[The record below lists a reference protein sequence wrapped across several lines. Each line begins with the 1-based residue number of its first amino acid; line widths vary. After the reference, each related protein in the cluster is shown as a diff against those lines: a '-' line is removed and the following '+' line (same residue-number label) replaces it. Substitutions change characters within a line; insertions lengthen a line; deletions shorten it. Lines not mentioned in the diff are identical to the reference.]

1 MSYLVAKFTK
11 KTDGRV
17 DLLNASDIPL
27 ATLSE
32 NSQIRR
38 NKSKDGFIIRDNATD
53 AVVVVY
59 TSKLVGYTIE
69 PGAFVPFVGSM
80 FDWWIVLNE
89 KLFPINYPVAHT
101 DEIVDGSNYAA
112 GSLTAALNSILLAS
126 GGGIFTGLMAL
137 ENVLDLIISD
147 AITNDFAPTGLST
160 ANLLLI
166 NAVGNNRQI
175 RGISAHPTN
184 NQILF
189 VVVVDGNS
197 VRFIDDS
204 VTSIAENRLKIGG
217 NKTLTL
223 GGSIILCYSQ
233 TQQRWLC
240 LARSN

>member
-1 MSYLVAKFTK
+1 MSYLVAKFVK

-53 AVVVVY
+53 AAVVVY
-59 TSKLVGYTIE
+59 TAKLVGYTIE
-69 PGAFVPFVGSM
+69 PGAFVPFTGSM

-101 DEIVDGSNYAA
+101 DEIVDGSNYNG
-112 GSLTAALNSILLAS
+112 GSLTNTLNNILLAS
-126 GGGIFTGLMAL
+126 GSGIFTGLMAL
-137 ENVLDLIISD
+137 ENVLDLIVSAAATD
-147 AITNDFAPTGLST
+147 DYNPPGLST
-160 ANLLLI
+160 ANFLLLT
-166 NAVGNNRQI
+166 ATANNRQI

-184 NQILF
+184 NQLLF
-189 VVVVDGNS
+189 IVVVGGGSIRFVDE
-197 VRFIDDS
+197 S
-204 VTSIAENRLKIGG
+204 VTSTAENRLKIAG
-217 NKTLTL
+217 NKTLTP
-223 GGSIILCYSQ
+223 GESIILCYSQ